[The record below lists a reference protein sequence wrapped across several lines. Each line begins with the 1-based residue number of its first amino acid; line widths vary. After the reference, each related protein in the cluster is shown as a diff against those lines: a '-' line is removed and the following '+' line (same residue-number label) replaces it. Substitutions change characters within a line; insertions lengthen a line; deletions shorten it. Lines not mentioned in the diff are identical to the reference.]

1 MIRHPAPGL
10 RELSERGGGEMRVL
24 QLIVF
29 AGIFAAMA
37 VLSGSAS
44 ATVLGK
50 DDRIVLPESHGRLAG
65 MIGLLALPIHI
76 DGGRKVNYCTAF
88 CVGRDLIA
96 TAAHCISAVPDRY
109 PVPELRGAVFRL
121 GYWKAHRVRR
131 RAGVFRGWNSDDDT
145 LIRNQIVSGLNGRTV
160 METRTGGND
169 WALIRLAQPICGR
182 SLPVR
187 GVSRES
193 LRRAGREGRLYIV
206 GMHGDRKL
214 DGLLYS
220 PNCRI
225 IDNHHTRSMRKAV
238 AGGEV
243 LYYTCD
249 TYKGSSGA
257 PLLMDTPR
265 GPVVVGMN
273 VGTQSHRV
281 GSSSAAG
288 DDGAKGAGK
297 VYVANIGVPAHAFA
311 REARIL
317 SRSRVITGKV
327 KVRQLQLLLNRAGYA
342 AGPADGIL
350 GHRTRQAILEF
361 RRRNGLMPVAT
372 ATPYMLRLL
381 AEEAARIQSAGAFA
395 PERRDQEITLT
406 SHPSEVGETPVTAGG
421 EEGRDI
427 ARAPLR
433 GEELLELEYLLQRAG
448 YAPGI
453 VDGVVTEETERAVR
467 KLRLDMGRKPMA
479 AMTRDLIPL
488 LQDRLRATA
497 GR

>member
-1 MIRHPAPGL
+1 
-10 RELSERGGGEMRVL
+10 
-24 QLIVF
+24 
-29 AGIFAAMA
+29 
-37 VLSGSAS
+37 
-44 ATVLGK
+44 
-50 DDRIVLPESHGRLAG
+50 

-76 DGGRKVNYCTAF
+76 DGRRKVNYCTAF

-109 PVPELRGAVFRL
+109 PVPVLRGAVFRL
-121 GYWKAHRVRR
+121 GYWKGHRVRR
-131 RAGVFRGWNSDDDT
+131 KAGVFRGWNSDDDT

-182 SLPVR
+182 HLPVR
-187 GVSRES
+187 AVSRET

-220 PNCRI
+220 PDCRI
-225 IDNHHTRSMRKAV
+225 VDNSHTRSMRKAV

-243 LYYTCD
+243 FYYTCD

-273 VGTQSHRV
+273 VGTQSHR
-281 GSSSAAG
+281 AG
-288 DDGAKGAGK
+288 GNATSTGGGTQEA
-297 VYVANIGVPAHAFA
+297 VYVANIGVPADAFA

-327 KVRQLQLLLNRAGYA
+327 KVRHLQLLLNRAGYD
-342 AGPADGIL
+342 AGPVDGIL
-350 GHRTRQAILEF
+350 GHRTRQAILAF

-381 AEEAARIQSAGAFA
+381 AEEAARLQFAGTSG
-395 PERRDQEITLT
+395 PGRRDQEITAT
-406 SHPSEVGETPVTAGG
+406 SHPSEVGERPAAADGAEDGAAVR
-421 EEGRDI
+421 GR
-427 ARAPLR
+427 LK
-433 GEELLELEYLLQRAG
+433 GEELLEVEYLLQRAG
-448 YAPGI
+448 YAPGT
-453 VDGVVTEETERAVR
+453 VDGVVTAETRRAVR
-467 KLRLDMGRKPMA
+467 KLRLDMGEKPVA

-488 LQDRLRATA
+488 LQDRLRAVS

>member
-1 MIRHPAPGL
+1 M
-10 RELSERGGGEMRVL
+10 SERGSGEMRGL
-24 QLIVF
+24 QLAVF
-29 AGIFAAMA
+29 AGIFAAMT

-50 DDRIVLPESHGRLAG
+50 DDRIVLPESHGRLADV
-65 MIGLLALPIHI
+65 IGLLALPIHI
-76 DGGRKVNYCTAF
+76 NGKRKVNYCTAF

-109 PVPELRGAVFRL
+109 PVPVLRGAVFRL
-121 GYWKAHRVRR
+121 GYWKGHRVRR
-131 RAGVFRGWNSDDDT
+131 KAGVFRGWNSDDDT

-169 WALIRLAQPICGR
+169 WALIRLAQPVCGR
-182 SLPVR
+182 HLPVR
-187 GVSRES
+187 GVSREI
-193 LRRAGREGRLYIV
+193 LRKAGREGRLYIV
-206 GMHGDRKL
+206 GIHGDRKL

-225 IDNHHTRSMRKAV
+225 VDNSHTRSMRKAV

-273 VGTQSHRV
+273 VGTQSHRTGGDSTAT
-281 GSSSAAG
+281 GSRG
-288 DDGAKGAGK
+288 TKKG
-297 VYVANIGVPAHAFA
+297 VYVANIGVPAAAFA

-317 SRSRVITGKV
+317 SRSRIITGKV
-327 KVRQLQLLLNRAGYA
+327 KVRQLQLLLNRAGYD

-350 GHRTRQAILEF
+350 GHRTRQAILAF

-381 AEEAARIQSAGAFA
+381 AEEAARLQFAGAA
-395 PERRDQEITLT
+395 VSGRRDQEITAT
-406 SHPSEVGETPVTAGG
+406 SHPSEVGERPGAVRGG
-421 EEGRDI
+421 TGHGGAVRV
-427 ARAPLR
+427 PLR
-433 GEELLELEYLLQRAG
+433 GEELLEVEYLLQRAG

-453 VDGVVTEETERAVR
+453 VDGVVTAETRRAVR
-467 KLRLDMGRKPMA
+467 KLRLDMGEKPVA

-488 LQDRLRATA
+488 LQDRLRA
-497 GR
+497 GSGK

>member
-1 MIRHPAPGL
+1 M
-10 RELSERGGGEMRVL
+10 RGL
-24 QLIVF
+24 QLAVF
-29 AGIFAAMA
+29 AGILAFMT

-44 ATVLGK
+44 ATVLGR
-50 DDRIVLPESHGRLAG
+50 DDRIVLPESHGRLADV
-65 MIGLLALPIHI
+65 IGLLALPIHI
-76 DGGRKVNYCTAF
+76 DGRRKVNYCTAF

-109 PVPELRGAVFRL
+109 PEPVLRGAVFRL
-121 GYWKAHRVRR
+121 GYWKGHRVRR
-131 RAGVFRGWNSDDDT
+131 KAGVFRGWNSDDDT

-169 WALIRLAQPICGR
+169 WALIRLAQPVCGR
-182 SLPVR
+182 HLPVR
-187 GVSRES
+187 GVSRET

-206 GMHGDRKL
+206 GLHGDRKL

-225 IDNHHTRSMRKAV
+225 VDNSHTRSMRKAV

-257 PLLMDTPR
+257 PLLMDTSR

-273 VGTQSHRV
+273 VGTQSHRMERSATATG
-281 GSSSAAG
+281 GSR
-288 DDGAKGAGK
+288 KEN
-297 VYVANIGVPAHAFA
+297 VYVANIGVPANAFA
-311 REARIL
+311 REARVL
-317 SRSRVITGKV
+317 ARSRIITGKV
-327 KVRQLQLLLNRAGYA
+327 KVRQLQLLLNRAGYD
-342 AGPADGIL
+342 AGPVDGIL
-350 GHRTRQAILEF
+350 GHRTRQAILAF

-381 AEEAARIQSAGAFA
+381 AEEAARLQFAGAFG
-395 PERRDQEITLT
+395 PGWRDQEITAT
-406 SHPSEVGETPVTAGG
+406 SHPLEVGGRPAPARGG
-421 EEGRDI
+421 EGRHV
-427 ARAPLR
+427 AHESLM

-448 YAPGI
+448 YAPGT
-453 VDGVVTEETERAVR
+453 VDGVVTVETRRAVR
-467 KLRLDMGRKPMA
+467 RLRLDMGEKPLA

-488 LQDRLRATA
+488 LQKRLRVVSE
-497 GR
+497 R

>member
-1 MIRHPAPGL
+1 
-10 RELSERGGGEMRVL
+10 
-24 QLIVF
+24 
-29 AGIFAAMA
+29 MA
-37 VLSGSAS
+37 VASGSAS

-65 MIGLLALPIHI
+65 QIGLLALPIHI
-76 DGGRKVNYCTAF
+76 NGRRKVNYCTAF

-109 PVPELRGAVFRL
+109 PEPILRGAVFRL
-121 GYWKAHRVRR
+121 GYWKGHRVRR
-131 RAGVFRGWNSDDDT
+131 KTGVFRGWNSDDDT

-187 GVSRES
+187 GVSRET
-193 LRRAGREGRLYIV
+193 LRKAGREGRLYIV
-206 GMHGDRKL
+206 GIHGDRKL

-225 IDNHHTRSMRKAV
+225 VDNRYTRSMRKAV
-238 AGGEV
+238 SGGEV

-273 VGTQSHRV
+273 VGTQNHRLSEGASV
-281 GSSSAAG
+281 SGGGSVKEG
-288 DDGAKGAGK
+288 I
-297 VYVANIGVPAHAFA
+297 YIANIGVPAAAFA
-311 REARIL
+311 REARVL
-317 SRSRVITGKV
+317 SRSRIITGKV
-327 KVRQLQLLLNRAGYA
+327 KVRQLQMLLNRAGYD
-342 AGPADGIL
+342 AGPVDGIL
-350 GHRTRQAILEF
+350 GHRTRQAILMF
-361 RRRNGLMPVAT
+361 RKRNGLMPVAT

-381 AEEAARIQSAGAFA
+381 AEEAARIQFAGMSGTGS
-395 PERRDQEITLT
+395 QEITAT
-406 SHPSEVGETPVTAGG
+406 SHPAEVVEKTVPGRGRGG
-421 EEGRDI
+421 GRTD
-427 ARAPLR
+427 ARGPLM
-433 GEELLELEYLLQRAG
+433 GEELLEVEYLLQRAG
-448 YAPGI
+448 YEPGT
-453 VDGVVTEETERAVR
+453 VDGIVTEETRSAVR
-467 KLRLDMGRKPMA
+467 KLRLDMGEKPLA

-488 LQDRLRATA
+488 LQSRLRTVS
-497 GR
+497 GKR

>member
-1 MIRHPAPGL
+1 MT
-10 RELSERGGGEMRVL
+10 
-24 QLIVF
+24 
-29 AGIFAAMA
+29 

-44 ATVLGK
+44 ATVLGR
-50 DDRIVLPESHGRLAG
+50 DDRVVLPESHGRLADV
-65 MIGLLALPIHI
+65 IGLLALPIHI
-76 DGGRKVNYCTAF
+76 DGRRKVNYCTAF

-109 PVPELRGAVFRL
+109 PVPVLRGAVFRL
-121 GYWKAHRVRR
+121 GYWKGHKVRR
-131 RAGVFRGWNSDDDT
+131 KAGVFRGWNSDDDT

-169 WALIRLAQPICGR
+169 WALIRLAQPVCNR
-182 SLPVR
+182 HLPVR
-187 GVSRES
+187 SVSREI

-206 GMHGDRKL
+206 GLHGDRKL

-225 IDNHHTRSMRKAV
+225 VDNGHTRSMRKAV

-273 VGTQSHRV
+273 VGTQSHRTE
-281 GSSSAAG
+281 GNAMAAAG
-288 DDGAKGAGK
+288 SVREN
-297 VYVANIGVPAHAFA
+297 VYIANIGVPAKAFA
-311 REARIL
+311 REARVL
-317 SRSRVITGKV
+317 SRSRIITGKV
-327 KVRQLQLLLNRAGYA
+327 KVRQLQLLLNRAGYD
-342 AGPADGIL
+342 AGPVDGIL
-350 GHRTRQAILEF
+350 GHRTRQAILAF

-381 AEEAARIQSAGAFA
+381 AEEAARLQFA
-395 PERRDQEITLT
+395 EASGPEWRGQEITAT
-406 SHPSEVGETPVTAGG
+406 SHPSEVGERPVPANGG
-421 EEGRDI
+421 EGRGTV
-427 ARAPLR
+427 RVSLM

-453 VDGVVTEETERAVR
+453 VDGVVTEETRRAVR
-467 KLRLDMGRKPMA
+467 KLRLDMGEKPLA

-488 LQDRLRATA
+488 LQEQLRTKS